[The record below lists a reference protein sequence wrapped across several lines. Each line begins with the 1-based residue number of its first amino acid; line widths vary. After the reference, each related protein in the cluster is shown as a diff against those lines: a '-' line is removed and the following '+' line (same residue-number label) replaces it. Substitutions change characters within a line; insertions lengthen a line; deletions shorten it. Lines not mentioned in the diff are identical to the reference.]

1 MKMKIQFDVIRN
13 GIGWSD
19 TVSSFST
26 REKRKQSFVKE
37 ILARKKMIW
46 ILPFKK
52 RLYAKNASRLKEI
65 AIAMQK
71 FKFIN

>member
-26 REKRKQSFVKE
+26 REKAEAELRQRNFSKEKDDLDFTIQETPICEKCKQVEGNCDCDAE
-37 ILARKKMIW
+37 I
-46 ILPFKK
+46 
-52 RLYAKNASRLKEI
+52 
-65 AIAMQK
+65 
-71 FKFIN
+71 